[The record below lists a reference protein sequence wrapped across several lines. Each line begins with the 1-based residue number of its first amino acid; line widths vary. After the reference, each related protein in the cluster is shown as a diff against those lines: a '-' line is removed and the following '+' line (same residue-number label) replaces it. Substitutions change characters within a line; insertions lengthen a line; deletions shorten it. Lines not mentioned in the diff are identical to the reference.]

1 MGTGVNTEG
10 RNVPV
15 NPEAEMSVLGA
26 MLQDNKAVL
35 TACEQLHEDD
45 FLDPRH
51 REIFGCMAELN
62 RDQSPVDLITVDDL
76 LNRRGTSAGTGGTS
90 YLLQLM
96 NYVPTTAN
104 VRSYIH
110 IVQENSTLRK
120 LIGACQDIIG
130 QCCKRD
136 APVSEILS
144 GADKAISDIVA
155 DRIGT
160 KSLVQIGEVLVDTY
174 EHIETLSRNKG
185 RLSGI
190 PTGFIDLDHM
200 LSGLHPGELIIVG
213 ARPSMG
219 KTAFAMNIAAHASLS
234 AGKSVAVFSLE
245 MSAEAIAMRML
256 CSEAKVDMKKIMNGS
271 LGDKDW
277 MALANALV
285 PLAAADLFIDDTPAL
300 TPAQIRSRC
309 RKLMMS
315 RPLDMIVIDYLTK
328 MTSDVKKDSYNL
340 EVGQITK
347 DLTALAKE
355 LKIPVVCC
363 AQLNRVNT
371 DRSDKRPM
379 LSDLRDSG
387 SIEQDA
393 DVVMFIHRQE
403 YYTHDPQDKGI
414 GEVIVA
420 KQRNGETGPV
430 KLAWLPEYTTFANL
444 ARDPAD
450 GGWR

>member
-1 MGTGVNTEG
+1 MDTGVNTEG

-160 KSLVQIGEVLVDTY
+160 KSLVQISEVLVDTY

-185 RLSGI
+185 QLSGI

-420 KQRNGETGPV
+420 KQRNGETGSM

>member
-174 EHIETLSRNKG
+174 EHIEMLSRNKG
-185 RLSGI
+185 QLSGI

-219 KTAFAMNIAAHASLS
+219 KTAFAMNIAAHASLI

-245 MSAEAIAMRML
+245 MSAEVIAMRML

-450 GGWR
+450 GGRR

>member
-51 REIFGCMAELN
+51 REIFGCMVELN

-185 RLSGI
+185 QLSGI

>member
-174 EHIETLSRNKG
+174 EHIEMLSRNKG
-185 RLSGI
+185 QLSGI

-245 MSAEAIAMRML
+245 MSAEVIAMRML

-450 GGWR
+450 GGRR

>member
-185 RLSGI
+185 QLSGI

-277 MALANALV
+277 IALANALV